1 MRARAVR
8 GPAAVG
14 HACRG
19 GPGAWA
25 CGAGDRGERGGG
37 AARAEQRSG
46 EERGEEG
53 RRREENGEGKRKWKK
68 RKRKEKEKE
77 GERKREIRGEPF
89 GGDHDAGR
97 ARAAVAAA
105 CRGFGGK
112 WRARIEG
119 NRGTEW
125 RLDPGV
131 GTGEKISGVRV

>member
-1 MRARAVR
+1 MEK
-8 GPAAVG
+8 GK
-14 HACRG
+14 
-19 GPGAWA
+19 WIK
-25 CGAGDRGERGGG
+25 
-37 AARAEQRSG
+37 
-46 EERGEEG
+46 
-53 RRREENGEGKRKWKK
+53 GKRKE
-68 RKRKEKEKE
+68 KEKEKE

-97 ARAAVAAA
+97 ARAAVAAV

-131 GTGEKISGVRV
+131 GTGEKISGVRVQVLGGFELYDENFCK